1 MHQKVDEEDILS
13 EDEEFPEIEPIKP
26 RKQLTITSKSYQKS
40 PTTRTN
46 LIAVP

>member
-26 RKQLTITSKSYQKS
+26 RK
-40 PTTRTN
+40 
-46 LIAVP
+46 